1 MSAYLYA
8 DVYISFDNM
17 PAKKDTYWEQR
28 FKSLK
33 AINPSWGARRIREAL
48 QNSTSETRKGGAPGE
63 GWVGNLIKQLKD
75 SPTWPD
81 EERMYRTFH
90 WPESMDNGDLP
101 WKASRT
107 GLELLQFLDQET
119 RGLSE
124 RPPVMLVKWFWKI
137 TELTPR
143 LAVRNRFL
151 SAVLLS
157 TGELYDQPTFL
168 REIEWWLAYQ
178 PWEDETQKNIYALA
192 VSRPDGAI
200 PIYLNQMSFQLEKDI
215 YELLEENSG
224 WFWEAES
231 IISKHHVIG

>member
-1 MSAYLYA
+1 
-8 DVYISFDNM
+8 M
-17 PAKKDTYWEQR
+17 PARKDTYWEQR

-33 AINPSWGARRIREAL
+33 ANNPSWGARRIREAL
-48 QNSTSETRKGGAPGE
+48 QNSISETRKDGSPGE
-63 GWVGNLIKQLKD
+63 RWIGNLIKRLKD
-75 SPTWPD
+75 SPTWLE

-90 WPESMDNGDLP
+90 WPESMNNGDLP
-101 WKASRT
+101 WEASSS

-137 TELTPR
+137 TQVIPR

-157 TGELYDQPTFL
+157 TGELYDRSTFF

-178 PWEDETQKNIYALA
+178 PWEGETQKSIYTLA

-200 PIYLNQMSFQLEKDI
+200 PKYLNQLYSQLEKDI
-215 YELLEENSG
+215 HELLEGNSS
-224 WFWEAES
+224 WFWEVES
-231 IISKHHVIG
+231 IITKHRVMA